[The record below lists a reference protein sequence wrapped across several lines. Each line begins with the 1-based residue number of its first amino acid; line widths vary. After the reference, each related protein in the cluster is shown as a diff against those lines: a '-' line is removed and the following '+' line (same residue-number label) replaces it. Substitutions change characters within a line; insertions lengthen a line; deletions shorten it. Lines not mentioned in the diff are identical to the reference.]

1 MAKVKKKRFIKKR
14 LLILQ
19 KKIIIALGDGLEKDF
34 MEKKVIRKRL
44 RFLLILLTFP
54 CLVFFFNCHSTNLE
68 TDVATEIPP
77 GVVLDEDDNFFK
89 IYFSSE
95 FQESLENEKY
105 VFIRLYKPYYD
116 NPFCPENILN
126 GCIKV
131 VDVSDEFTS
140 HSAIGFTLNDNFY
153 GLTSTDKNKNLTIE
167 SCTNPNNNKYMEKCN
182 IKKSVQIT
190 YALKVTDEEY
200 YNLREMVE
208 EYYYNPNT
216 KYDIGQN
223 FKIALHGLNRKFLLS
238 EDKKVFAGSPDISF
252 EETFAEEQTDFV
264 CSTFIAHVLANSVQ
278 SVHDYFIENQID
290 SNLVMPSDL
299 AYIPGM
305 IKLFKST
312 WIDYDIAA
320 RTISKTYTAFVP
332 YFSETISYVEK

>member
-1 MAKVKKKRFIKKR
+1 ME
-14 LLILQ
+14 
-19 KKIIIALGDGLEKDF
+19 KKIIK
-34 MEKKVIRKRL
+34 KRL

-54 CLVFFFNCHSTNLE
+54 CLVFFFNCHSTKLE
-68 TDVATEIPP
+68 TDVTTEIPP
-77 GVVLDEDDNFFK
+77 GVVLDEDDSFFK
-89 IYFSSE
+89 IYFSTE
-95 FQESLENEKY
+95 FQESLGNEKY

-167 SCTNPNNNKYMEKCN
+167 SCTNPSNNKYMKKCN

-200 YNLREMVE
+200 YNLRKMVE

-223 FKIALHGLNRKFLLS
+223 FKIALRGINRKFFLS
-238 EDKKVFAGSPDISF
+238 EDEKVFAGSPDSSF
-252 EETFAEEQTDFV
+252 EETFSEGQTDFV

-290 SNLVMPSDL
+290 SNFVMPSDL

-312 WIDYDIAA
+312 WIDYDVAA
-320 RTISKTYTAFVP
+320 RTTSKTYTAFVP